1 MSLPFD
7 DSCPLYRAETVI
19 GEKWTALILR
29 ELFRQGTRRF
39 QDFIAAPT
47 GIPPNT
53 LSARLK
59 RLVDQGVVERRLYSD
74 HPPRYEYV
82 LTKKGRALGPILEAM
97 KTWGERYPP

>member
-1 MSLPFD
+1 MRRPFD

-29 ELFRQGTRRF
+29 ELFIEGTRRF
-39 QDFIAAPT
+39 QDFVSSPAGIA
-47 GIPPNT
+47 PNT

-59 RLVDQGVVERRLYSD
+59 RLTDQGVIERHLYSD
-74 HPPRYEYV
+74 HPPRYEYA

-97 KTWGERYPP
+97 KAWGERYEP